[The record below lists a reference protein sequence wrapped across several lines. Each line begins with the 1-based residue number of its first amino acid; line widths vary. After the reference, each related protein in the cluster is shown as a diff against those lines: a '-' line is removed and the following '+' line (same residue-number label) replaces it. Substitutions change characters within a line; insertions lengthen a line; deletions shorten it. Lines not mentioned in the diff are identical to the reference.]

1 MRYILFLVLIAT
13 GVNAKDEIL
22 TDKDLENKFISVIKD
37 NEVEKKLQNSSEFQ
51 KCYKQFPYDP
61 QKDSDQTR
69 EELAKKVEDCFK
81 KGLKPDQLIELSDKF
96 GLESHGLVESRNA
109 KAITEYFTDKIYKS
123 MTGIDR
129 KAQKTSEMLKFKNRK
144 LLDQKDFVDLYSN
157 HLSKMV
163 MMEISRFCFENLR
176 ISGRQNINT
185 FAEHWEEFLK
195 NGKFGVTP
203 GFNDQGNGEFGNQ
216 IQDVSDTK
224 KSYEGI
230 FKGLTNVDTKN
241 LNKFFSLCVETIPT
255 LCTEFKEA
263 TAKNNG
269 ATPSNTNGSN
279 ACLSLSKL
287 QEARR
292 VINNTKKVQEL
303 YEKELVGGTALG
315 LDNGQVPQHFVAS
328 GDNSFNNITS
338 FTSYDILEGG
348 LDENDQNNELA
359 KKCSE
364 EPDDAECEK
373 FIVIDDSRKK
383 ALFDSDISQRIK
395 KQGEVERIK
404 KLLSEN
410 KKDLETYLEENGY
423 LDLLDKFKKG
433 ELADSEIEKEVEKIF
448 DAKRVATLKA
458 IQDKVGSR
466 QLTENEIGNDKQ
478 GKIKASA
485 KETST
490 ERARI
495 AQVVLFNN
503 ILTSFV
509 IAKDNNTGKER
520 QFGTS
525 LKQELKSL
533 ESDTKGKI
541 DENLFAG
548 FKQSFQEDSGP
559 GNNGNESVSI
569 QFLDQMLGAPD
580 TEEKK

>member
-1 MRYILFLVLIAT
+1 MRYILFLILFVSSVHAQ
-13 GVNAKDEIL
+13 DEIL
-22 TDKDLENKFISVIKD
+22 SDKDLEKKFISVIKD

-51 KCYKQFPYDP
+51 KCYKQFPFDP
-61 QKDSDQTR
+61 QKDSDQVR
-69 EELAKKVEDCFK
+69 EDLAKKVEDCFK
-81 KGLKPDQLIELSDKF
+81 KGLKPEQLIELSDKL

-129 KAQKTSEMLKFKNRK
+129 KGQKTADILKFKNRK

-176 ISGRQNINT
+176 ISGRENIKT

-195 NGKFGVTP
+195 NGSLSTST
-203 GFNDQGNGEFGNQ
+203 GFNDQGNGEFGDQ

-241 LNKFFSLCVETIPT
+241 LNKFFGLCIEAIPK
-255 LCTEFKEA
+255 LCTVFKEA

-269 ATPSNTNGSN
+269 TTPSNTNGSN
-279 ACLSLSKL
+279 ACLSLAKL
-287 QEARR
+287 QDARR
-292 VINNTKKVQEL
+292 VINDTKKVQEL
-303 YEKELVGGTALG
+303 YEKELTGGTEIG
-315 LDNGQVPQHFVAS
+315 LDKGLVPKHFVAS
-328 GDNSFNNITS
+328 GENSYNNLTS

-348 LDENDQNNELA
+348 QNDNDEHSKLA

-383 ALFDSDISQRIK
+383 ALFDSDLSQRIK
-395 KQGEVERIK
+395 KQAEIERIK

-410 KKDLETYLEENGY
+410 KQNLESYLEENGY
-423 LDLLDKFKKG
+423 LDLLEKFKKG
-433 ELADSEIEKEVEKIF
+433 QLPDSEIEKEVEKIF

-458 IQDKVGSR
+458 IQDKAGSR
-466 QLTENEIGNDKQ
+466 QLSEKEIGNDKDS
-478 GKIKASA
+478 KIKASA
-485 KETST
+485 QEAST
-490 ERARI
+490 ERARM

-509 IAKDNNTGKER
+509 VAKDNNTGKER

-548 FKQSFQEDSGP
+548 FKQSFQDDSGSE
-559 GNNGNESVSI
+559 NNGNESVSI
-569 QFLDQMLGAPD
+569 QFLDQMLGAPPSGG
-580 TEEKK
+580 K